1 MKQLSPIQLQQQII
15 HYKSEMEKYKQKCSL
30 LEKDFLAQKY
40 KSLKKEHQLLENK
53 IEEYRMQCK
62 KSDTEKEQISS
73 KYHSFIRAQEKEM
86 TKLRYT
92 INHLKD
98 QLHKTTQIHLTETR
112 KQTEH
117 QKETKDAFEKEII
130 SLQVTNCYLTKQIE
144 ILLKN
149 KQQIE
154 RQLYIKEC
162 ELLELEVLGE
172 EFQREWNAH
181 KQHLLTQNS
190 FEEHKNYN
198 LLHQN
203 DSLKT
208 QLYLKETELLELV
221 ELVEKLKI
229 EWAETKEHLLIQ
241 NDSEEHKNYN
251 LSHQND
257 SLKSQ
262 LYLKETELLEL
273 VELLEKLKIEW
284 AETKE
289 HLLIQNGFEEH
300 ENYNL
305 LHQNDSLKTQLYLKE
320 VALYE
325 IEQAFSE
332 TTFFY
337 EDLLTTKA
345 NQLEQASKM
354 QIEKSAYIQK
364 IETSLKRLLEEKK
377 DYTTTLHTL
386 RKNIKL
392 MKEDVFSFKEEESAE
407 MKNKIKSYE
416 DTIQHLHFTNAHL
429 IEEINKLKNRAPK

>member
-30 LEKDFLAQKY
+30 LEKDYLAQKY
-40 KSLKKEHQLLENK
+40 KSLKKEHQLLENT
-53 IEEYRMQCK
+53 IEEYRMQCIK
-62 KSDTEKEQISS
+62 IDAEKEQISS
-73 KYHSFIRAQEKEM
+73 KYQTYLKAQEKEM

-92 INHLKD
+92 INQLKD
-98 QLHKTTQIHLTETR
+98 QLHKTNQIHLTETK

-117 QKETKDAFEKEII
+117 QNETKDTLEKEII
-130 SLQVTNCYLTKQIE
+130 SLQVTNCYLTKKIE
-144 ILLKN
+144 HLLKS
-149 KQQIE
+149 KQQIQ
-154 RQLYIKEC
+154 RQLYITES
-162 ELLELEVLGE
+162 ELLEQEVLGKE
-172 EFQREWNAH
+172 IQREWNAH
-181 KQHLLTQNS
+181 KQHLLTHNS

-221 ELVEKLKI
+221 ELLEKLKI
-229 EWAETKEHLLIQ
+229 EWAETKQHLLIQ
-241 NDSEEHKNYN
+241 KDFEERKNYN

-257 SLKSQ
+257 SLKTQ

-284 AETKE
+284 AETKD
-289 HLLIQNGFEEH
+289 HLLIQNGFQDH

-305 LHQNDSLKTQLYLKE
+305 LHQNDSLKTQLFLKE
-320 VALYE
+320 IELYE

-332 TTFFY
+332 TTFHY
-337 EDLLTTKA
+337 EEILTTKA
-345 NQLEQASKM
+345 NQLDQASKM

-364 IETSLKRLLEEKK
+364 IEKSLKRLLDEKK

-392 MKEDVFSFKEEESAE
+392 MKEDVFSCKEEESAE

-416 DTIQHLHFTNAHL
+416 NTIQHLQFTNAHL